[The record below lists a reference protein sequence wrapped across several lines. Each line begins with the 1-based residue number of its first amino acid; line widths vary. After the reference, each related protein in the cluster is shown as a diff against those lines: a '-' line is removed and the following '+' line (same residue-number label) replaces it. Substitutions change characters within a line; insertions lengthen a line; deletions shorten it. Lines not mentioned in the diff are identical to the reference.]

1 MFKQMRPFE
10 LQCLSEISEQRRRK
24 MNARDTRIR
33 VFFDASKIA
42 YVYAFVPLLFI
53 TIILLFLHCLRK
65 QKNKLRDCRQVENLH
80 TVCGFDYCQ
89 FRSANAADESI
100 HRALFRSLIPFTRNK
115 DLERRAKLN
124 QQIMTRKT
132 EDMIFFSVCRDA
144 VFTVISR

>member
-1 MFKQMRPFE
+1 
-10 LQCLSEISEQRRRK
+10 

-33 VFFDASKIA
+33 VFLTRLKLRI
-42 YVYAFVPLLFI
+42 VYAFLPLLFI

-65 QKNKLRDCRQVENLH
+65 QKNKLRDCGQVENLH

-100 HRALFRSLIPFTRNK
+100 HSALFRTLIPFTCNK
-115 DLERRAKLN
+115 GLERPAKLN

-132 EDMIFFSVCRDA
+132 EDIIFSVFA
-144 VFTVISR
+144 VTRYLQSFHDDFLLTHAKSNNSL